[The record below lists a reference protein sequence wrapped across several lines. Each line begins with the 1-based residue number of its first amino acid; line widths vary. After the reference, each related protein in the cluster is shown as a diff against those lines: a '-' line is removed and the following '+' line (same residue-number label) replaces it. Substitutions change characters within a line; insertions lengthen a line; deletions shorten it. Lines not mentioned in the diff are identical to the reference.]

1 VQMGQWPIDETEDS
15 ACGVSAR
22 GRIAHSSSG
31 RIGGELHAELTQLR
45 ELTHSDAESGNDL

>member
-1 VQMGQWPIDETEDS
+1 VQMGQWPIDEMEDS
-15 ACGVSAR
+15 ACGASAR
-22 GRIAHSSSG
+22 ARIAHSSSG